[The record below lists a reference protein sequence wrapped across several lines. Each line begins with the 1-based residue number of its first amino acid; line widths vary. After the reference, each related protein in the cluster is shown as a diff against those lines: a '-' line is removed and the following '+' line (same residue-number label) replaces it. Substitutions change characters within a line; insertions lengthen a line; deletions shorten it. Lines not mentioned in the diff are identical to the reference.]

1 MRIVGWTEWDDPQYE
16 DMFPIGGGAI
26 HSSAD
31 VDAAEAVIAEE
42 LRANGY
48 KFTGDYHQN
57 GDYGVPIFD
66 TGKVFQCTQ
75 RTWGAIM
82 AKAYPEE
89 IDNSDG
95 YGYLKWAWIAPE
107 SMVVPLRKG

>member
-1 MRIVGWTEWDDPQYE
+1 MRIVGWTEWDDPDYKE
-16 DMFPIGGGAI
+16 MFPIGGQYNQEEIQAVKKI
-26 HSSAD
+26 I
-31 VDAAEAVIAEE
+31 VDE
-42 LRANGY
+42 LRANGF

-82 AKAYPEE
+82 AEAYPDG
-89 IDNSDG
+89 IDNNDG
-95 YGYLKWAWIAPE
+95 YGYVKWAWIAPE
-107 SMVVPLRKG
+107 QMVVPKTKG